1 LPSAAAAHQPRSG
14 RPVARMAE
22 AAINHGRRQTG
33 NCSMRVT
40 IQSGSSRRTQVSPG
54 VSLVGAAGDSPIQ

>member
-40 IQSGSSRRTQVSPG
+40 IQSGSSRRT
-54 VSLVGAAGDSPIQ
+54 AAKPAASISMTCQDIR